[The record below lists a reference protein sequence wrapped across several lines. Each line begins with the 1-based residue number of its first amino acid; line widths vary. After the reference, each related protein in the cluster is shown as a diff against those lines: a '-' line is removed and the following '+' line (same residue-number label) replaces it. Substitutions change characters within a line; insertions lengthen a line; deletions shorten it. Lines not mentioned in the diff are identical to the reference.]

1 MDFTVQETKKVKPGE
16 YLENPLPVP
25 KRHVK
30 KEMGYG
36 FEPEP
41 DKMHYDV
48 SVPDEDDFDL
58 T

>member
-1 MDFTVQETKKVKPGE
+1 MDFTVQESKKVKPGE

-36 FEPEP
+36 FEPAP